1 VTDCP
6 RLIGWSSLDLAHHRS
21 LTSFVVIAGTD
32 CRFQN
37 RRAASRRASYDER
50 FVHPRDRDHHP
61 EGPCGATGAT
71 IRTPSVVSQSN
82 RSRRFAL
89 TGLRTALA
97 SMVRKRRA
105 IRAPFSPWSRR
116 HVCQHVGGVLLGQRH
131 AADSPCGS
139 PDVATRDALD
149 RLLPSHFFVR
159 VPAHRGFPLRQA
171 LARQHSGGDRLLSR
185 QCDSLRWA
193 CTDLPFGSSHHGGR
207 CLPVT
212 VRAFLTSDI
221 PVASP
226 AGRVTL
232 ARARDPRG
240 PPRPP

>member
-116 HVCQHVGGVLLGQRH
+116 HVCQHVCGVLLGQRH

-139 PDVATRDALD
+139 PDVQRAM
-149 RLLPSHFFVR
+149 
-159 VPAHRGFPLRQA
+159 
-171 LARQHSGGDRLLSR
+171 
-185 QCDSLRWA
+185 RW
-193 CTDLPFGSSHHGGR
+193 TDFCH
-207 CLPVT
+207 
-212 VRAFLTSDI
+212 LTSSYEYPRI
-221 PVASP
+221 VGSP
-226 AGRVTL
+226 CVRRLRVSTVEEIACCHDSAIRFGGPAQTCLLAHLTMAGVVFPSQCVHSLPLTSL
-232 ARARDPRG
+232 SPPPRG
-240 PPRPP
+240 A